1 MTTRPPPPE
10 TCEIPVLSRSG
21 TRHASWS
28 SPDRRPAHA
37 RRRRHRPRRAGGTPA
52 VGAGRGRRE
61 AGLSHLHRRLRLH
74 PARDN
79 LHTMCVCM
87 CKLSHLIAYYSSFNM
102 WAPTYT
108 DTGVR
113 LSWSGVA
120 AWVDKFIETELCP
133 LLFVVAFRH
142 RAHLVVVRVQVR
154 RGQVEVVCTR
164 AGGCKKQGD
173 EKKAQG
179 KIVSRSVESTHHGR
193 ETLPATRHR

>member
-1 MTTRPPPPE
+1 
-10 TCEIPVLSRSG
+10 
-21 TRHASWS
+21 
-28 SPDRRPAHA
+28 
-37 RRRRHRPRRAGGTPA
+37 
-52 VGAGRGRRE
+52 
-61 AGLSHLHRRLRLH
+61 
-74 PARDN
+74 
-79 LHTMCVCM
+79 M
-87 CKLSHLIAYYSSFNM
+87 CKLSRFIAYYSSFNM

-133 LLFVVAFRH
+133 LLFVIAFRH

>member
-1 MTTRPPPPE
+1 MRNTRPE
-10 TCEIPVLSRSG
+10 PVWDATRELELSRPQ
-21 TRHASWS
+21 TRV
-28 SPDRRPAHA
+28 RPTA
-37 RRRRHRPRRAGGTPA
+37 TPSA
-52 VGAGRGRRE
+52 AARGRQPAPHRQSVSVPPR
-61 AGLSHLHRRLRLH
+61 ANVSHLHRRLRLH

-87 CKLSHLIAYYSSFNM
+87 CKLSRFIAYYSSFNM

-108 DTGVR
+108 DTGVG

-179 KIVSRSVESTHHGR
+179 KIVSRSVKSTHHGR